1 MKARSFLFLLFAA
14 ASVFVL
20 TSCGDYVGKEKTHPL
35 FVKAGT
41 AKSAGNYQE
50 AAKCYEDFLLICPK
64 SAVTHFELASIYGDN
79 LDSPLKAAYHYEK
92 YLEMNP
98 NDTTNADDI
107 KNFAAAARKNL
118 FKKMMEE
125 YKNDPTLMKGSG
137 EELDKVKERLD
148 KYIAYSKALEEQ
160 NTIMKQRLRT
170 IAGER
175 TEAGK
180 IAAAKSG
187 AAKTAG
193 GDSAAA
199 TAAGKTA
206 AKSAA
211 KNTGASAAAPAAG
224 GTSYK
229 VVAGDTLV
237 AVSRKIYGSPKYYK
251 LIADANKDVLGK
263 SMQLRAGQTLKV
275 PALPAGH

>member
-1 MKARSFLFLLFAA
+1 MKTRSVLFLLFAA
-14 ASVFVL
+14 ASMFVL
-20 TSCGDYVGKEKTHPL
+20 SSCGDYVGKEKTHPL

-64 SAVTHFELASIYGDN
+64 SAVTHFELASVYGDN
-79 LDSPLKAAYHYEK
+79 LDSPLKAVYHYEK

-98 NDTTNADDI
+98 NDSTNAEDI
-107 KNFAAAARKNL
+107 KNFATAARKNL

-125 YKNDPTLMKGSG
+125 YKNDPSLMKGSA
-137 EELDKVKERLD
+137 EETEKIKERLD

-180 IAAAKSG
+180 AT
-187 AAKTAG
+187 AKTAG
-193 GDSAAA
+193 KTGPAKTAGEAAA
-199 TAAGKTA
+199 STGKTA
-206 AKSAA
+206 K
-211 KNTGASAAAPAAG
+211 TAAAPAAAG
-224 GTSYK
+224 ATSYK

-237 AVSRKIYGSPKYYK
+237 SVSRKIYGSPKYYK

-263 SMQLRAGQTLKV
+263 SMQLRVGQTLKV
-275 PALPAGH
+275 PALPAER

>member
-1 MKARSFLFLLFAA
+1 ML
-14 ASVFVL
+14 VL

-64 SAVTHFELASIYGDN
+64 SAVTHFELASVYGDN

-98 NDTTNADDI
+98 NDTTNAEDI

-118 FKKMMEE
+118 FKKMAEE
-125 YKNDPTLMKGSG
+125 YKNDPALMKGSS
-137 EELDKVKERLD
+137 EEMEKIKERLD

-175 TEAGK
+175 TETGK
-180 IAAAKSG
+180 A

-193 GDSAAA
+193 KTGSAKTAGDAAASTGKAAKTTAAA
-199 TAAGKTA
+199 TAAGA
-206 AKSAA
+206 
-211 KNTGASAAAPAAG
+211 AAG

-263 SMQLRAGQTLKV
+263 SMQLRVGQTLKV
-275 PALPAGH
+275 PALPAER

>member
-1 MKARSFLFLLFAA
+1 MKTRSFLFLLFAA
-14 ASVFVL
+14 ASMFVL
-20 TSCGDYVGKEKTHPL
+20 SSCGDYVGKEKTHPL

-64 SAVTHFELASIYGDN
+64 SAVTHFELASVYGDN

-98 NDTTNADDI
+98 NDTTNAEDI

-118 FKKMMEE
+118 FKKMAEE
-125 YKNDPTLMKGSG
+125 YKNDPALMKGSS
-137 EELDKVKERLD
+137 EEMEKIKERLD

-180 IAAAKSG
+180 TT
-187 AAKTAG
+187 AKTAG
-193 GDSAAA
+193 KTGFAKMTGDAAA
-199 TAAGKTA
+199 STG
-206 AKSAA
+206 KSA
-211 KNTGASAAAPAAG
+211 KTGAPAGSAG

-237 AVSRKIYGSPKYYK
+237 GVSRKIYGSPKYYK
-251 LIADANKDVLGK
+251 LIADANKDILGN
-263 SMQLRAGQTLKV
+263 SLQIRVGQTLKI
-275 PALPAGH
+275 PALPAER

>member
-1 MKARSFLFLLFAA
+1 MKTRSFLFLLFAA
-14 ASVFVL
+14 ASMFIL
-20 TSCGDYVGKEKTHPL
+20 SSCGDYVGKEKTHPL

-64 SAVTHFELASIYGDN
+64 SAVTHFELASVYGDN

-98 NDTTNADDI
+98 NDTTNAEDI

-118 FKKMMEE
+118 FKKMVEE
-125 YKNDPTLMKGSG
+125 YKNDPALMKGSS
-137 EELDKVKERLD
+137 EETEKIKERLD

-175 TEAGK
+175 T
-180 IAAAKSG
+180 
-187 AAKTAG
+187 
-193 GDSAAA
+193 D
-199 TAAGKTA
+199 AGKTA
-206 AKSAA
+206 AKTAGKTGSSKTAGDAATSTGKSAKTTTA
-211 KNTGASAAAPAAG
+211 AGAAAG

-237 AVSRKIYGSPKYYK
+237 GVSRKIYGSPKYYK

-263 SMQLRAGQTLKV
+263 SMQLRVGQTLKI
-275 PALPAGH
+275 PALPAER

>member
-1 MKARSFLFLLFAA
+1 MKARRFLFLLFAA

-20 TSCGDYVGKEKTHPL
+20 SSCGDYVGKEKTHPL

-79 LDSPLKAAYHYEK
+79 LDSPLKAAYHYDK

-98 NDTTNADDI
+98 NDTTNAEDI
-107 KNFAAAARKNL
+107 KNFASAARKNL

-193 GDSAAA
+193 GDSAAP
-199 TAAGKTA
+199 AAGKTA
-206 AKSAA
+206 AKTAA
-211 KNTGASAAAPAAG
+211 KSGTSAAPAA

-237 AVSRKIYGSPKYYK
+237 SISRKIYGSPKYYK
-251 LIADANKDVLGK
+251 LIADANRDVLGK